1 MNETGINNIIQIN
14 KNVFSQYLVSD
25 IISDISLD
33 NNKIKYLTFHW
44 NLSISEPWINMN
56 LCNMNFQFIDNITW
70 FFNIRPSLT
79 WDANITSLVTWEI
92 CLWDSIG
99 WGLIQVW
106 YWKSH
111 VKCNLSWIWNRWGKK
126 CQGN

>member
-79 WDANITSLVTWEI
+79 WDANITSFSDLRDLLV
-92 CLWDSIG
+92 G
-99 WGLIQVW
+99 F
-106 YWKSH
+106 YWLRVDTGVILKKS
-111 VKCNLSWIWNRWGKK
+111 CQMQFIMNLKQTGEKVSR
-126 CQGN
+126 